1 MILTDTSVL
10 IDYFR
15 GVKNKSA
22 AKFREVL
29 EQDIPFGI
37 TSFIFQELLQGAK
50 TEKEYRL
57 LKKYLSTQRFF
68 QPKDPVNSYAQA
80 AKIYFDCRKR
90 GITIRSSVD
99 CLIAQI
105 SIEHNLLLLHNDRD
119 FVLMKELVDLKFY

>member
-15 GVKNKSA
+15 GVKNKGVT
-22 AKFREVL
+22 KFKKVL
-29 EQDIPFGI
+29 EHDIPFGI

-57 LKKYLSTQRFF
+57 LKKYLSSQRLF
-68 QPKDPVNSYAQA
+68 QPKDPVDSSAQA
-80 AKIYFDCRKR
+80 ARIYFDCRKR

-105 SIEHNLLLLHNDRD
+105 SIEHNLLLLHNGRD
-119 FVLMKELVDLKFY
+119 FVLMKELIDLKFY

>member
-15 GVKNKSA
+15 GVKNKGVT
-22 AKFREVL
+22 KFKKVL
-29 EQDIPFGI
+29 EHDIPFGI

-57 LKKYLSTQRFF
+57 LKKYLSGQRFF

-119 FVLMKELVDLKFY
+119 FVLMKELIDLKFY

>member
-22 AKFREVL
+22 EKFRKVL

-50 TEKEYRL
+50 TEKEYML
-57 LKKYLSTQRFF
+57 LKKYLSGQRFF

-90 GITIRSSVD
+90 GITIRSSID

-119 FVLMKELVDLKFY
+119 FVLMKELIDLKSY